1 MSAIAQ
7 ATRPLVDQ
15 TLSLL
20 HDWTTLRSTADNT
33 AGRRQMARALT
44 AFLRDELGAAIIEPG
59 ETRDLIHARIDRG
72 LPVTLLLYN
81 MYDVMPASA
90 EGWVLDPFV
99 GGIVDLPGI
108 GTSFVGR
115 GAENNKG
122 PLAGMLAMLR
132 DLVQRDALPANIEII
147 LDGQEETGSA
157 DLRTYL
163 RNGTVARAG
172 AAFFPSFCE
181 YGGAPPRIFLGSKG
195 IARGTIV
202 ARGGPSGGPT
212 APIHS
217 SNSPWIANPAWRLV
231 HLLATLAP
239 DSTGALGRTAPT
251 QQTCDLISTLADQFD
266 PQRELQIRKS
276 ERYAIDGTTED
287 RVTALLMSANLN
299 ISSIVTDRT
308 ADSGVIPPSAQVA
321 WDLRCPPN
329 RDPEAMVADIRQKIA
344 DFGPDITL
352 THDSGYAGA
361 TFRSDHPAVIAL
373 TQTYEDFGIAPQI
386 WPWTV
391 GAMPCGLFQD
401 VTDIFLL
408 GGLGH
413 GGHAH
418 AANEFVTLEGLA
430 RFMTSLS
437 VWIDRTARALLA
449 VRAS

>member
-7 ATRPLVDQ
+7 ASRPLVDQ

-20 HDWTTLRSTADNT
+20 QNWTAVRSTAEDT
-33 AGRRQMARALT
+33 AGRRDMARVLT
-44 AFLRDELGAAIIEPG
+44 TLLRDDLGASIIEPG

-90 EGWVLDPFV
+90 EGWVVDPFV

-108 GTSFVGR
+108 GGSFVGR

-122 PLAGMLAMLR
+122 PLAGMLTVLR
-132 DLVQRDALPANIEII
+132 DLVQRDALSANIEII

-157 DLRTYL
+157 DLRAYL
-163 RNGTVARAG
+163 REGTVSRAD

-202 ARGGPSGGPT
+202 ARGGPSSGPT
-212 APIHS
+212 ASIHS

-239 DSTGALGRTAPT
+239 DSTGALGRSAPT
-251 QQTCDLISTLADQFD
+251 PQTRDLISALADQFD
-266 PQRELQIRKS
+266 PQHELQFRKS
-276 ERYAIDGTTED
+276 ERYAIDGTTQD
-287 RVTALLMSANLN
+287 RLTALLMSANLN
-299 ISSIVTDRT
+299 ISSISTDKT
-308 ADSGVIPPSAQVA
+308 ADSGVISPSAQAA
-321 WDLRCPPN
+321 WDLRCPPD
-329 RDPEAMVADIRQKIA
+329 RDPEAMVADIRQKIV

-352 THDSGYAGA
+352 THDGGYAGA
-361 TFRSDHPAVIAL
+361 TFRPDHPAAIAL
-373 TQTYEDFGIAPQI
+373 AQTYEDFGITPQI

-391 GAMPCGLFQD
+391 GAMPCVMFHD

-418 AANEFVTLEGLA
+418 AINEFVTLEGLA
-430 RFMTSLS
+430 RFTASLS

-449 VRAS
+449 ARAS